1 MYVLIHLSALVTGL
15 LTCISDI
22 AGVPGTGKTATV
34 RSVISS
40 LQQRANDK
48 EIKPFRF
55 LEINGMKITD
65 PAQSFTI
72 LWEFIS
78 GNRSS
83 AKQALSS
90 LETHFKTPSPNRDTC
105 VVLVDE
111 LDQLVTKKQ
120 EVIYNFFNWPNQPHS
135 KLIVLAI
142 ANTMDLPE
150 RELSNK
156 INSRLGSNRINFTP
170 YDKNQLIEILTNRLE
185 GLENASITTTNGKA
199 GGGVFAKDAIGLVA
213 GKVAGVTGDARRAL
227 DICRRAVEKVE
238 AENMV
243 RISEGKE
250 GRLVNAG
257 DIVVVHKEMTS
268 SGLLL
273 YVKRAGLHQRIML
286 LALSRAIR
294 KIGVADEVEF
304 GDVSE
309 ILLACMSL

>member
-1 MYVLIHLSALVTGL
+1 MWVSSAV
-15 LTCISDI
+15 DI

-65 PAQSFTI
+65 PAQSFSI

-78 GNRSS
+78 GNRTS

-120 EVIYNFFNWPNQPHS
+120 EVIYNFFNWPNQSHS

-185 GLENASITTTNGKA
+185 GLENGISSNNTKGAKGGASAN
-199 GGGVFAKDAIGLVA
+199 GVFARDAIGLVA

-238 AENMV
+238 AENLI
-243 RISEGKE
+243 RIQDCK
-250 GRLVNAG
+250 
-257 DIVVVHKEMTS
+257 
-268 SGLLL
+268 
-273 YVKRAGLHQRIML
+273 
-286 LALSRAIR
+286 
-294 KIGVADEVEF
+294 
-304 GDVSE
+304 
-309 ILLACMSL
+309 

>member
-1 MYVLIHLSALVTGL
+1 
-15 LTCISDI
+15 
-22 AGVPGTGKTATV
+22 
-34 RSVISS
+34 
-40 LQQRANDK
+40 
-48 EIKPFRF
+48 
-55 LEINGMKITD
+55 MKITD

-78 GNRSS
+78 GNRVS

-90 LETHFKTPSPNRDTC
+90 LETHFKTPSPGRDTC

-135 KLIVLAI
+135 RLIVLAI

-185 GLENASITTTNGKA
+185 GLEHA
-199 GGGVFAKDAIGLVA
+199 GGKGVFAKDAIGLVA

-243 RISEGKE
+243 REAEGQ
-250 GRLVNAG
+250 GPRAVTAG

-294 KIGVADEVEF
+294 KLGVADEVEF
-304 GDVSE
+304 GDVS
-309 ILLACMSL
+309 IWDC

>member
-1 MYVLIHLSALVTGL
+1 
-15 LTCISDI
+15 
-22 AGVPGTGKTATV
+22 
-34 RSVISS
+34 
-40 LQQRANDK
+40 
-48 EIKPFRF
+48 
-55 LEINGMKITD
+55 MKITD

-78 GNRSS
+78 GQRSS

-90 LETHFKTPSPNRDTC
+90 LETHFKTPSTNRDTC

-135 KLIVLAI
+135 RLIVLAI

-185 GLENASITTTNGKA
+185 GLDASVGGK
-199 GGGVFAKDAIGLVA
+199 GVFAKDAIGLVA

-238 AENMV
+238 AENIT
-243 RISEGKE
+243 RLAEGKE
-250 GRLVNAG
+250 TRLVNAG

-294 KIGVADEVEF
+294 KLGVADEVEF
-304 GDVSE
+304 GDVSHFLHDFLVLSPTRLQFAD
-309 ILLACMSL
+309 ISYQ

>member
-1 MYVLIHLSALVTGL
+1 
-15 LTCISDI
+15 
-22 AGVPGTGKTATV
+22 
-34 RSVISS
+34 
-40 LQQRANDK
+40 
-48 EIKPFRF
+48 
-55 LEINGMKITD
+55 MKITD
-65 PAQSFTI
+65 PAQSFSI

-78 GNRSS
+78 GNRTS

-120 EVIYNFFNWPNQPHS
+120 EVIYNFFNWPNQSHS

-185 GLENASITTTNGKA
+185 GLENGISNSSSKGAKA
-199 GGGVFAKDAIGLVA
+199 GTSAGGVFAKDAIGLVA

-238 AENMV
+238 AENLT
-243 RISEGKE
+243 RIQEGKE

-257 DIVVVHKEMTS
+257 DIVLVHKEMTS

-304 GDVSE
+304 GDVSYLS
-309 ILLACMSL
+309 LLGY

>member
-1 MYVLIHLSALVTGL
+1 
-15 LTCISDI
+15 
-22 AGVPGTGKTATV
+22 
-34 RSVISS
+34 
-40 LQQRANDK
+40 
-48 EIKPFRF
+48 
-55 LEINGMKITD
+55 MKITD

-78 GNRSS
+78 GHRAS

-135 KLIVLAI
+135 RLIVLAI

-185 GLENASITTTNGKA
+185 GLQSNSPNN
-199 GGGVFAKDAIGLVA
+199 GVFGKDAIGLVA
-213 GKVAGVTGDARRAL
+213 SKVAGVTGDARRAL

-238 AENMV
+238 AENMA
-243 RISEGKE
+243 RTAEGKE
-250 GRLVNAG
+250 PRLVNAG
-257 DIVVVHKEMTS
+257 DIVAVHKEMTS

-273 YVKRAGLHQRIML
+273 YVKRAGLHQRLML
-286 LALSRAIR
+286 IALSKAIR
-294 KIGVADEVEF
+294 KLGVADEVEF
-304 GDVSE
+304 GDVSNLAFFSF
-309 ILLACMSL
+309 ILMNDPMTELYIVF